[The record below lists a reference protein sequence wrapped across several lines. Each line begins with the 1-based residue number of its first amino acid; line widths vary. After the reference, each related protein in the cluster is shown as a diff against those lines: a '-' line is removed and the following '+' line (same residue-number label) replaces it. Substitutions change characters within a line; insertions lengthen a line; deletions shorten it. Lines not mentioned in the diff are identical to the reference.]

1 MTRRIEKITSSPTT
15 DKLPTFRPLR
25 PVRNL
30 THEVVDQIAGEIRSG
45 RLGPGARLPTEQEL
59 MATLGVSRT
68 VVREAVSALRAEGLV
83 VTRQGAGAF
92 VSSDESRAMF
102 RLAPEGLSSIRDV
115 LDVMELRV
123 AIEVEAAALAA
134 DRISS
139 ESLALV
145 EAALANIDAAIAQG
159 DSAVTEDFAFHRA
172 IAIAT
177 GNPKYVKFLEF
188 LGRHVIPRQSI
199 RASLSTADEQS
210 HYLGSIQREHIRIF
224 AALQAGRAT
233 DARRAMRTHLTRG
246 LERYRNLAERNQA
259 MD

>member
-134 DRISS
+134 DRVSS

-210 HYLGSIQREHIRIF
+210 HYLGRIQREHRRIF
-224 AALQAGRAT
+224 AALQDGRAT